1 MRRSGEGLP
10 PTSQWTGGRLEGEG
24 KGEGKG
30 VGKGKG
36 KGMQGAGK
44 GWGGG
49 ARAVPL
55 AEFHRQVD
63 DGRAQEWPPRGDWG
77 QGWGAALFG
86 GAQEMPPPIT
96 QPGPDQR
103 GRLEATAWGED
114 ARAQREARARE
125 AQLQE
130 ARAAEARKAAEELD
144 RWALARA
151 YRWAA
156 EQALLGRAHLRDPAH
171 DPLDIR
177 YTEAWLG
184 LEGAAGP

>member
-1 MRRSGEGLP
+1 MAMSAPVYPHLWQFLAQPGQQPPQPTPRWTPSEEEWGGAAADQPMDWGEV
-10 PTSQWTGGRLEGEG
+10 GGGQ
-24 KGEGKG
+24 GKG

-36 KGMQGAGK
+36 KGMQGTGK

-86 GAQEMPPPIT
+86 GAQEVPPPIA

-103 GRLEATAWGED
+103 GRLEATA
-114 ARAQREARARE
+114 
-125 AQLQE
+125 
-130 ARAAEARKAAEELD
+130 
-144 RWALARA
+144 
-151 YRWAA
+151 
-156 EQALLGRAHLRDPAH
+156 
-171 DPLDIR
+171 
-177 YTEAWLG
+177 
-184 LEGAAGP
+184 